1 MTMEKRNTMIRD
13 LAEDDKPREKA
24 LTKGIDSL
32 SDTELLAIIFGSGL
46 RGKSVIEMSRE
57 ILADQDY
64 RLDFLAKKT
73 IAELSSKYSG
83 IGIAKATS
91 LAASIELGRRCQRA
105 IQENGEKDPTITQSE
120 HIFNFIRD
128 KVELLTHEEFY
139 VLHISRAGKIV
150 STECIS
156 KGGTSS
162 TLVDVKMV
170 LKSAVDRLSTN
181 IILVHNH
188 PSGAIRPSGQDD
200 ALTHKI
206 VEAAKLLDITVL
218 DHIIVGHGKYF
229 SYADEGRL

>member
-1 MTMEKRNTMIRD
+1 M
-13 LAEDDKPREKA
+13 
-24 LTKGIDSL
+24 
-32 SDTELLAIIFGSGL
+32 
-46 RGKSVIEMSRE
+46 
-57 ILADQDY
+57 
-64 RLDFLAKKT
+64 
-73 IAELSSKYSG
+73 
-83 IGIAKATS
+83 
-91 LAASIELGRRCQRA
+91 
-105 IQENGEKDPTITQSE
+105 
-120 HIFNFIRD
+120 
-128 KVELLTHEEFY
+128 
-139 VLHISRAGKIV
+139 LHISRAGKIV

-206 VEAAKLLDITVL
+206 VEAAKLLDIAVL

>member
-1 MTMEKRNTMIRD
+1 MEKRNTMIRD

-73 IAELSSKYSG
+73 IAELS
-83 IGIAKATS
+83 TS

-156 KGGTSS
+156 KGGTAS

-181 IILVHNH
+181 IVLVHNH